1 MPLRGLKG
9 TIMNKTFDIF
19 KELKDLYAQDD
30 FSLMTKMVTEVKEKQ
45 SPIAYCDY
53 IAHLIQGNLK
63 HEDTKDQ
70 NMLSSV
76 GRIKLD
82 LTEGGALA
90 STKKTIFIEDR
101 NDKKYRITVEEMPND
116 E

>member
-1 MPLRGLKG
+1 
-9 TIMNKTFDIF
+9 MNKSFDIF
-19 KELKDLYAQDD
+19 KELKELYAQDD
-30 FSLMTKMVTEVKEKQ
+30 FYLMTKMVTEVKEKQ
-45 SPIAYCDY
+45 PSLAYCDY
-53 IAHLIQGNLK
+53 IAHLIQMNLK
-63 HEDTKDQ
+63 NEDTKDK

-76 GRIKLD
+76 GRVNFD
-82 LTEGGALA
+82 LAEEGFLA